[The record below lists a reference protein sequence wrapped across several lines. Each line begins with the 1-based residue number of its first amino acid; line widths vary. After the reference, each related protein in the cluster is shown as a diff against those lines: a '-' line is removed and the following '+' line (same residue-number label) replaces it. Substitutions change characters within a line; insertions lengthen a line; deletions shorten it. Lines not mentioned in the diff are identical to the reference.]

1 MYINYYTIVKLMAR
15 LMIISDYV
23 YYYELGMLL
32 KVENVEIFLQY

>member
-1 MYINYYTIVKLMAR
+1 MLPVHLLTQW

-32 KVENVEIFLQY
+32 KVENVEIFWQY